1 MAMCACALHRNGEKL
16 TDRGLWGQDTAL
28 KEVFK
33 PVKYAAHMLRNSQ
46 KLMVI
51 LWDGPNINN

>member
-1 MAMCACALHRNGEKL
+1 MAVRAIALHRNREKL
-16 TDRGLWGQDTAL
+16 TDRGLRAQDRAL

-33 PVKYAAHMLRNSQ
+33 PVKYAGHLLRNSQ